1 MTPVASDQATPEP
14 FAFERLATLEFRI
27 DSGNKYLAAYG
38 SSSWSGTTA
47 AGPIDGIRVFNS
59 AGGDASDV
67 VFDNL
72 EIGNTTL
79 IPLSLEVDKSDNDV
93 KIKGNPS
100 LIANIDYYQIT
111 SVANGLNTVLWNSLD
126 QQNYGAVDGPGDA
139 DSTAGNSL
147 AEGWDKVPSSNA
159 GRLKE
164 YFVRDG
170 GSVVP
175 SGSVGLPLGK
185 AYKQSTFGSD
195 DGDLVFQYG
204 LLNGVTLSGTVSYV
218 GVAPG
223 GVDGDYNQD
232 GTVNAADYTVWRNHL
247 GQVFDLPNRNPANI
261 GAISQA
267 DYAFWKANFGDTSGS
282 GGGSIAGTA
291 GVPEPNAIILIVA
304 CASLISATTRRV
316 RI

>member
-1 MTPVASDQATPEP
+1 MGSLHPTGRLFSYPDLGINGSAQADHTFAGGALSVGQAVRIDFANRGIAALGSVGVSLTSGGNPVATMKFNGEDPLDVYRYDDAGGTDLATPEP

-27 DSGNKYLAAYG
+27 DSGNKYVAAYG

-93 KIKGNPS
+93 TIKGNPS

-139 DSTAGNSL
+139 DST
-147 AEGWDKVPSSNA
+147 
-159 GRLKE
+159 R
-164 YFVRDG
+164 
-170 GSVVP
+170 
-175 SGSVGLPLGK
+175 
-185 AYKQSTFGSD
+185 
-195 DGDLVFQYG
+195 
-204 LLNGVTLSGTVSYV
+204 
-218 GVAPG
+218 
-223 GVDGDYNQD
+223 
-232 GTVNAADYTVWRNHL
+232 
-247 GQVFDLPNRNPANI
+247 
-261 GAISQA
+261 AIH
-267 DYAFWKANFGDTSGS
+267 
-282 GGGSIAGTA
+282 
-291 GVPEPNAIILIVA
+291 
-304 CASLISATTRRV
+304 
-316 RI
+316 